1 MPEIA
6 DTNRKA
12 AERAL
17 KVFDRRLAESEFI
30 AADRVTIADILAVT
44 GIDFA
49 RMVKFRPDA
58 ELVNVGRW
66 LAAMMDR
73 PAAKAGV

>member
-1 MPEIA
+1 M
-6 DTNRKA
+6 DV
-12 AERAL
+12 L
-17 KVFDRRLAESEFI
+17 DRRLAESEFI

-44 GIDFA
+44 GLDFA
-49 RMVKFRPDA
+49 RMVRFRPDA

-66 LAAMMDR
+66 LEQMMQR